1 MKKAKL
7 FMMLALLVMG
17 VSYSFAQH
25 VTIRPDNGSLVGS
38 LSEQS
43 ETGFKA
49 GWNCLWRH
57 EQLALSLTGSDEA
70 DLDEYGNLA
79 RPKACLGEFN
89 DQLIIAGG
97 HRSTYLTVSLP
108 KGYRIT
114 GYRIVLVN
122 DLVNTDICP
131 GNTDVDNEFHSA
143 NALGNNYM
151 RFIETVPSSLST
163 GSYNEGNINNVGVV
177 IEQALAADG
186 DGAINCSEA
195 DRNKEYVIERTAKL
209 QDDGTYDMDNILY
222 FRLLKTYY
230 YYAISIKSFD
240 IYFTSEGTFT
250 ANVQPKELNETAV
263 SMTTSEFKTSKI
275 DIGALSNQSQPGT
288 TVSYFCYDYNHVE
301 NLSAYNYLYQWGDEN
316 NQTHRAVQ
324 NGAPADVASVKKIYS
339 TYVGGE
345 YFYGLK
351 NGIYFVEPPIEVTTN
366 NPDENKN
373 KAPIGFRIVGAQLY
387 YSYGKSQTA
396 GTEQKTYD
404 TFTIQSTVRISRVDR
419 TIWLTSSGSATQ
431 TEGSA
436 AAWFMDDQGHIR
448 TEGGT
453 YLVCSPRTG
462 NSTVGDLS
470 TTTNVNSAS
479 VFSRDANNR
488 IIYSY
493 NNRSYILQGQ
503 AGNNNNP
510 SFRFNYNSTSN
521 LAQATNTGSQ
531 VTIEIEGSY
540 MPAFTPEDYTI
551 KVYGAEGNLIKTI
564 DVNSSVVGTKSYDL
578 GVLNNDAI
586 KFEIEGVDDGMALV
600 YVDLQLQA
608 LDPYIDKMDIVCH
621 DPLDQFTLTQT
632 FTADDFSVAGGAFKF
647 YVPTSKANSLLTL
660 TFKDLYSKYGDET
673 YPSGGEGSARYSYV
687 TSEYFIDHQDIYA
700 DPESVWSSPSDN
712 KILTS
717 TAGNARFKFNNAENL
732 SNTGEHTGNEYL
744 EEYQFNL
751 DTYLNNY
758 DDPDG
763 KVSDVDSIACQLM
776 AVPTSDEYQKAGT
789 FYVFT
794 ADETRYNI
802 APTTAWQHRF
812 YAFYRMDI
820 ELIAEDFTAAIEPF
834 EVYKKTFYGVSSS
847 DMKESAQYGVK
858 LTTNQKITIDD
869 GNGGTKESYGYLSA
883 KQIIDAVEDL
893 DGIDKDQILFVDAS
907 DLLNIVELTEE
918 GESTATPISQIKDG
932 LGPNVL
938 VYLPE
943 KTTSTLDN
951 FAFMSGTVSGKK
963 VFRAGKDIVITDRYP
978 FFSPYNIQLA
988 AEGYIMYDRALTP
1001 ADGYS
1006 NIVNASVIL
1015 PFTIT
1020 TNNKGEFTSYNSSNQ
1035 KVGNTITLSTMNSGK
1050 ALSKDNTE
1058 YDNEAKGYFTNIT
1071 GKSVANKPYI
1081 VTVDGKQ
1088 TDDYNFN
1095 VRVKGETIVAT
1106 GDPYATAY
1114 DSETSG
1120 IFTGSESTGTVN
1132 GTSYTLTPTGT
1143 FMGKEIASA
1152 STASPAIFYFS
1163 KDCFVTT
1170 RTLGAGKSLKIL
1182 PFRSFYEYPEP
1193 VATSSGAKMTK
1204 FRIVFGENLDDD
1216 NTTAINDAIKDADL
1230 AVIPGKGTITLMA
1243 RADKDVTI
1251 HAVSGITVDKC
1262 NLRAGDTRTVAVP
1275 AGVYVING
1283 VKMIVK

>member
-1 MKKAKL
+1 MKHFRLL

-17 VSYSFAQH
+17 VSNVFAQH

-38 LSEQS
+38 LSEQQ

-57 EQLALSLTGSDEA
+57 EQLALSFTGSDEA
-70 DLDEYGNLA
+70 NLDEYGNLA

-143 NALGNNYM
+143 NSSSNGYM

-186 DGAINCSEA
+186 DGAMNCSET

-250 ANVQPKELNETAV
+250 ANVQPKEINETAV

-288 TVSYFCYDYNHVE
+288 NVSYFCYDYNHVE

-351 NGIYFVEPPIEVTTN
+351 NGIYYVEPPIEVTTK
-366 NPDENKN
+366 NPDPAKN

-387 YSYGKSQTA
+387 YSYGKTQTA
-396 GTEQKTYD
+396 GPEQKTFD
-404 TFTIQSTVRISRVDR
+404 TFIIQSTVQINRVST
-419 TIWLTSSGSATQ
+419 TIYMTSNGGITQ
-431 TEGSA
+431 NANDA
-436 AAWFMDDQGHIR
+436 ARWFMDDEGHIR
-448 TEGGT
+448 TDNNGGT
-453 YLVCSPRTG
+453 YLRCSPGGGSTG
-462 NSTVGDLS
+462 TVS
-470 TTTNVNSAS
+470 TTTNPTSAS
-479 VFSRDANNR
+479 VFSRNENDR
-488 IIYSY
+488 IIFSY
-493 NNRSYILQGQ
+493 NNRTYYLQGQ
-503 AGNNNNP
+503 NNNNP
-510 SFRFNYNSTSN
+510 FRFNYKNINSTPAYAN
-521 LAQATNTGSQ
+521 NTGSQ
-531 VTIEIEGSY
+531 VTIEIAGSY
-540 MPAFTPEDYTI
+540 TPAFTPEDYTI

-564 DVNSSVVGTKSYDL
+564 DVNSSVVGTKSFDL
-578 GVLNNDAI
+578 GILNNDAI

-660 TFKDLYSKYGDET
+660 TFRDLYSKYGDNT
-673 YPSGGEGSARYSYV
+673 YPGGGEGNARYSYV
-687 TSEYFIDHQDIYA
+687 TSEYFVGHQDIYA
-700 DPESVWSSPSDN
+700 NPQSVWSSSSDN

-732 SNTGEHTGNEYL
+732 SNTGTHTGTEYL

-751 DTYLNNY
+751 NTYLNNY
-758 DDPDG
+758 TDPDG
-763 KVSDVDSIACQLM
+763 KVDDVDNIACQLM

-820 ELIAEDFTAAIEPF
+820 ELKAEDFTAVIEPF

-847 DMKESAQYGVK
+847 DMKDAAQYGVK

-883 KQIIDAVEDL
+883 KQIIDAVEGL
-893 DGIDKDQILFVDAS
+893 DGIDKDQVLFVDAS
-907 DLLNIVELTEE
+907 DLLNVVELNSEATNPDTLISNIKE
-918 GESTATPISQIKDG
+918 GLA
-932 LGPNVL
+932 PNVL
-938 VYLPE
+938 IYLPQ

-1020 TNNKGEFTSYNSSNQ
+1020 TNNNGEFTSYNASNQ

-1058 YDNEAKGYFTNIT
+1058 YDNEAKGYFTHIS

-1095 VRVKGETIVAT
+1095 VRVKGETVVAT
-1106 GDPYATAY
+1106 GDPYATDY
-1114 DSETSG
+1114 NSETSG
-1120 IFTGSESTGTVN
+1120 VFTGSESTGSVN

-1230 AVIPGKGTITLMA
+1230 AVIPGKGAITLMA